1 MGYEAFHAVAAAD
14 GSLPL
19 ALSQRHAPRG
29 CPPRRR
35 GLVCPPPQ
43 AAATEHRAPAI
54 GQSLDR
60 DPLDFR
66 ALRAEW
72 RAMRVRRALGRE
84 FREVERQVLAEHDAP
99 DSQPAVS

>member
-1 MGYEAFHAVAAAD
+1 M
-14 GSLPL
+14 
-19 ALSQRHAPRG
+19 
-29 CPPRRR
+29 
-35 GLVCPPPQ
+35 
-43 AAATEHRAPAI
+43 TEI
-54 GQSLDR
+54 LF
-60 DPLDFR
+60 DFR